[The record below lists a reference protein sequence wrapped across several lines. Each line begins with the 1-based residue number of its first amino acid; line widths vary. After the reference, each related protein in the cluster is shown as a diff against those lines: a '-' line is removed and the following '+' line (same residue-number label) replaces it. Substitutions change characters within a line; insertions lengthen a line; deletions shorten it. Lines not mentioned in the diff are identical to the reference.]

1 MEIDNQFLTVV
12 IFMTSVMLLGL
23 ILMITRGGYGI
34 VPILIYS
41 VAVGGGVAFIFRYLT
56 KHDKTE

>member
-1 MEIDNQFLTVV
+1 MKAFNVLTVV
-12 IFMTSVMLLGL
+12 IYMTSVMLLGL

-41 VAVGGGVAFIFRYLT
+41 VAVGGGVGFIIRYLI
-56 KHDKTE
+56 KHDKSQ